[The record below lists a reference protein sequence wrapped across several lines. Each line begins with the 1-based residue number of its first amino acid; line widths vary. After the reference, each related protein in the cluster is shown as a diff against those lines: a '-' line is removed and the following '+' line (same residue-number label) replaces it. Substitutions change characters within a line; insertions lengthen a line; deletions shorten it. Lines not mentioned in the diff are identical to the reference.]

1 MKDIKLKKLKTAE
14 NIFNLSGI
22 SQGQSLLG
30 SFRVGTKNIKIDGKN
45 KRILILDNDDIPVV
59 LIGFQEGGF

>member
-45 KRILILDNDDIPVV
+45 KRLLILDNDDIAVS
-59 LIGFQEGGF
+59 LWGFHQGGF

>member
-59 LIGFQEGGF
+59 LHGFHQGGF

>member
-1 MKDIKLKKLKTAE
+1 MKDIKLKRLKTAE

-45 KRILILDNDDIPVV
+45 KRILILNDDGIAQV
-59 LIGFQEGGF
+59 LIGYQKNGF